1 MKSMALWGLFSGM
14 TPLDVMQGVQHDK
27 AATQGERDAVLSPPE
42 KSSTTA
48 PWSSWHSLARRCF
61 WG

>member
-14 TPLDVMQGVQHDK
+14 TPLDVMQDAQRERV
-27 AATQGERDAVLSPPE
+27 AALSLE
-42 KSSTTA
+42 QKSSKTA
-48 PWSSWHSLARRCF
+48 PWSFWHSLARRCF